1 MPSLASVLAPLG
13 STWAPLGLPWA
24 HPGLLLGPLGLTL
37 GPSWG
42 SLGLCCAPLGRT
54 LAPLG
59 LHLGSSWPHLGPGGS
74 PWVHPAPSGTIF
86 GPLLVAPCPFWD
98 HVGTILEPFWDNFG
112 TILGYFFCSILL
124 LAESLPCWFKA
135 NLCEH
140 TSAASIPERGA
151 KPTHSPIH
159 TTSATPL
166 LLRTPAPTP
175 HTLAHPPKA
184 KPSGMRGSALN
195 NMNLCSLNVQLRV

>member
-1 MPSLASVLAPLG
+1 MASFSPPALSLASILAPLG

-74 PWVHPAPSGTIF
+74 PWVHPAPCGTIF
-86 GPLLVAPCPFWD
+86 GSLLVVPCPFWD
-98 HVGTILEPFWDNFG
+98 HVGTILGPFGVTFG
-112 TILGYFFCSILL
+112 MMSGTCHLKLSTSVFSKCASCFVLSPVCCLT
-124 LAESLPCWFKA
+124 LP
-135 NLCEH
+135 
-140 TSAASIPERGA
+140 
-151 KPTHSPIH
+151 
-159 TTSATPL
+159 
-166 LLRTPAPTP
+166 
-175 HTLAHPPKA
+175 
-184 KPSGMRGSALN
+184 
-195 NMNLCSLNVQLRV
+195 